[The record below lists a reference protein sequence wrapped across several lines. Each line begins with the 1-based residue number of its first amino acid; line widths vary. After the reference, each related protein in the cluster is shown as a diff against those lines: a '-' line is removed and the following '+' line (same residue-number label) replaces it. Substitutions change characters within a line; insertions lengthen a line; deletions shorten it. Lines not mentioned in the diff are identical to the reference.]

1 VRAVRFIASAAIA
14 LALAAGAAH
23 AQGYPNKPVRLI
35 NGFQPGGPTDVI
47 GRILAD
53 HLTKAM
59 GQQFI
64 VEAKP
69 GAAGN
74 LAGEIVVNSP
84 PDGYTL
90 YVAASGV
97 LVANRALYGDRMGYD
112 PAVAFTPISILVRIP
127 MPLDVNAK
135 VPAKSYREFIA
146 YAKANPGKLNHG
158 SPGIGSVPH
167 LAAELFKKSAG
178 FASEHVPY
186 RGSGPFM
193 TGISQGE
200 VQWGFDSP
208 STALQAV
215 RNNAIHVVAIT
226 GTARDPNF
234 PDAPTLEELGMKDT
248 DWTSFFALMGPAKL
262 PRDIVDKLYAEIAR
276 GWKDPEVAA
285 RLKNVGFTPAGVTP
299 EESARLI
306 ARDRALWSRVVRDN
320 NMKAE

>member
-1 VRAVRFIASAAIA
+1 MRPVRLAAVAAIA

-23 AQGYPNKPVRLI
+23 AQTYPNKPVKLI

-53 HLTKAM
+53 HLTKTM

-90 YVAASGV
+90 YIAASGV
-97 LVANRALYGDRMGYD
+97 LVANHALYGDRMSYD

-127 MPLDVNAK
+127 MPLDVNVK
-135 VPAKSYREFIA
+135 VPVKSYQEFIA

-167 LAAELFKKSAG
+167 LAAELFKKRIG
-178 FASEHVPY
+178 FVSEHVPY

-200 VQWGFDSP
+200 VQWGFDGP

-215 RNNAIHVVAIT
+215 RNNAINVVAIS
-226 GTARDPNF
+226 GVARDSNF
-234 PDAPTLEELGMKDT
+234 PDAPTLEELGMKDA

-262 PRDIVDKLYAEIAR
+262 RKDIVDKLYAEIAR
-276 GWKDPEVAA
+276 GWRDPEVAA
-285 RLKNVGFTPAGVTP
+285 RL
-299 EESARLI
+299 
-306 ARDRALWSRVVRDN
+306 
-320 NMKAE
+320 

>member
-1 VRAVRFIASAAIA
+1 MRPVRLAAVAAIA

-23 AQGYPNKPVRLI
+23 AQTYPNKPVKLI

-53 HLTKAM
+53 HMSKAM

-69 GAAGN
+69 GAGGN
-74 LAGEIVVNSP
+74 LAGEIVANSP

-97 LVANRALYGDRMGYD
+97 LVSNHALYRNMSYD
-112 PAVAFTPISILVRIP
+112 PATALAPISILVRIP
-127 MPLDVNAK
+127 MPFDVSTKIPVNTFADF
-135 VPAKSYREFIA
+135 VA

-158 SPGIGSVPH
+158 SPGIGTVPH
-167 LAAELFKKSAG
+167 LAAELFRKRVG

-186 RGSGPFM
+186 RGSAPFAQGM
-193 TGISQGE
+193 TQGE
-200 VQWGFDSP
+200 VQWAFDSP
-208 STALQAV
+208 NTALQMV
-215 RNNAIHVVAIT
+215 RNGSIRVLAIT
-226 GTARDPNF
+226 GARRNEVF
-234 PDAPTLEELGMKDT
+234 PDVPTLEETGVKDT

-262 PRDIVDKLYAEIAR
+262 RKDIVDKLYAEIAR
-276 GWKDPEVAA
+276 GWRDPEVAA
-285 RLKNVGFTPAGVTP
+285 RLKNVGFTPAGVSP

-306 ARDRALWSRVVRDN
+306 ARDRALWTKVVRDN
-320 NMKAE
+320 NIKVE